1 MAAVAGAL
9 GAAAIGAAGSI
20 YGGSQQNA
28 ANLRVAREQM
38 KFQERMSNSAM
49 QRRVTDLKA
58 AGLNPML
65 AFREGGQGAT
75 TPPGA
80 SPRMENVIGGG
91 VNSALQASQVAVN
104 VTEAMKKA
112 QDTATSSAQQLNYNT
127 QTDLMKQEINE
138 VVERTNWLESQ
149 GLLTA
154 EQTRK
159 VKAELELLGGDKLL
173 QDLDI
178 EQQKKVLPLYLQ
190 IAEAEAKAAIM
201 GLSRKGKES
210 AMWDSPFG
218 TALPYLHAA
227 GDVINSVG
235 SIIPRI
241 NVWRG
246 RVPDLNQQHR
256 NRRR

>member
-1 MAAVAGAL
+1 MAAIAGAL

-38 KFQERMSNSAM
+38 AFQERMSNTAM
-49 QRRVTDLKA
+49 QRRVTDLKG

-65 AFREGGQGAT
+65 AFREGGTGAS

-80 SPRMENVIGGG
+80 APRMENVIGGG

-112 QDTATSSAQQLNYNT
+112 QETATSSAQQLHYNT
-127 QTDLMKQEINE
+127 STDVLKQQVNE
-138 VVERTNWLESQ
+138 VVERTKWLNAQNLLTFEETNKIKKEL
-149 GLLTA
+149 GLLD
-154 EQTRK
+154 
-159 VKAELELLGGDKLL
+159 GDKTL

-201 GLSRKGKES
+201 GLKRTSKES
-210 AMWDSPFG
+210 DMWDSSFG
-218 TALPYLHAA
+218 TALPYLREA
-227 GDVINSVG
+227 GNVINSVG

-246 RVPDLNQQHR
+246 RMPDLNQQHR